1 MRLLIDANLSPRVAL
16 RLNEAGHDAV
26 HVYEIGLADAS
37 DQEILERASADGR
50 IIVSSD
56 SDFSAVLARYGRSEP
71 SFVLLRH
78 ANDLGVDEHAEL
90 LVVGLPAVEAELLSG
105 AVVTFARGRVRSRR
119 LPFRTT

>member
-1 MRLLIDANLSPRVAL
+1 M
-16 RLNEAGHDAV
+16 
-26 HVYEIGLADAS
+26 
-37 DQEILERASADGR
+37 
-50 IIVSSD
+50 SSD

-90 LVVGLPAVEAELLSG
+90 LVIGLPAVEAELVAG